1 MVKPMRT
8 AKVINRTS
16 IVITILMFILAYGTI
31 GALEQGNINMLQA
44 TRRLL
49 IFILLILFN
58 SSVAYLTGKED
69 KH

>member
-1 MVKPMRT
+1 MDMHKAVKL
-8 AKVINRTS
+8 INRTS
-16 IVITILMFILAYGTI
+16 IVITIVMFILAYGTI
-31 GALEQGNINMLQA
+31 GALELGNINLLQA